1 MLQCLVGL
9 SDALADGACLTVGL
23 SDGTADGEPVLSVGL
38 TDGNVEGAG
47 VYCKGGCGV
56 RGTL

>member
-23 SDGTADGEPVLSVGL
+23 SDGTADGEPVRSVGL

-47 VYCKGGCGV
+47 VDCKGGCGC
-56 RGTL
+56 